1 MQTLKIN
8 LHGESWTLKKFEC
21 SEEDLHECL
30 KVADKMKLTLA
41 QALLDPFFYY
51 YLKIASFPSVEHLP
65 GKKISGLLNSPK
77 NQIEI
82 LLDGKKIS
90 KLQIQDLNQEQLL
103 FPLYKI
109 HKTEITE
116 EYSPG
121 IYVEQKAIGFIA
133 SYEIKLEHFT
143 IDDLQF
149 NLIQFNDKLLLQKP
163 SYQNKKVLLRKKET
177 LLIYQNSFEAEAS
190 NSI

>member
-21 SEEDLHECL
+21 SEEDLASCL
-30 KVADKMKLTLA
+30 RVAAKMKLPLSKA
-41 QALLDPFFYY
+41 VLDPFFYY
-51 YLKIASFPSVEHLP
+51 HLKIAAIPSVEHLP
-65 GKKISGLLNSPK
+65 GKKISGLLNTPK

-82 LLDGKKIS
+82 LLDGKKIR
-90 KLQIQDLNQEQLL
+90 KLHIKDLNHEELL
-103 FPLYKI
+103 FPLYPV

-116 EYSPG
+116 TYSPG

-133 SYEIKLEHFT
+133 SYEIKLERFS

-149 NLIQFNDKLLLQKP
+149 NLLAYNDKLLLLRP
-163 SYQNKKVLLRKKET
+163 DYQNKKVISRKKET
-177 LLIYQNSFEAEAS
+177 LLVYQNSFE
-190 NSI
+190 I

>member
-21 SEEDLHECL
+21 SEEDLVECL
-30 KVADKMKLTLA
+30 KVADKMKL
-41 QALLDPFFYY
+41 ALSKAVLDPFFYY
-51 YLKIASFPSVEHLP
+51 YLKRPSIQSVEHLP
-65 GKKISGLLNSPK
+65 CNKISGLLDTPK

-82 LLDGKKIS
+82 LLDGKKIR
-90 KLQIQDLNQEQLL
+90 KLHIKNLNQEQLL
-103 FPLYKI
+103 FPLYNI

-133 SYEIKLEHFT
+133 SYEIKLESFI
-143 IDDLQF
+143 IDDLQ
-149 NLIQFNDKLLLQKP
+149 LRLLEFNDKLLLQKP
-163 SYQNKKVLLRKKET
+163 TYQNKNLIFRKKET
-177 LLIYQNSFEAEAS
+177 LLIYQNSFEVF
-190 NSI
+190 

>member
-21 SEEDLHECL
+21 SEEDYCECL
-30 KVADKMKLTLA
+30 KVAAKMKLPLMK
-41 QALLDPFFYY
+41 ALLDPFFYY
-51 YLKIASFPSVEHLP
+51 YLKRPTIQSVEHLP
-65 GKKISGLLNSPK
+65 GIKVSGLLNTPK

-90 KLQIQDLNQEQLL
+90 KLQIKDLNQEQLL
-103 FPLYKI
+103 FPLYTV
-109 HKTEITE
+109 HKTEIRE

-133 SYEIKLEHFT
+133 SYEIKLDRFS
-143 IDDLQF
+143 IDNLQF
-149 NLIQFNDKLLLQKP
+149 NLLQFNDKQLLQKP
-163 SYQNKKVLLRKKET
+163 AYQNKKVLSRKKET
-177 LLIYQNSFEAEAS
+177 LLIYQNGFE
-190 NSI
+190 IL